1 MKIHG
6 KTILAAPSGANT
18 EDIIAA
24 LCNVVPAAI
33 AQVKSSNEII
43 FNKTGDPIRDAV
55 QCCRYI
61 RSNVKYKAD
70 GFDQQIIQLPGRM
83 ILNTHL
89 ADCKSFALAF
99 VSIMSSL
106 GYDCGFR
113 FASYRENKIP
123 THVYN
128 FVVCNGKKFT
138 FDACVQSLKESNRHT
153 FIKDMEV
160 KYLAGTPMMA
170 YSEID
175 QPYIGKKGKGK
186 KLFKG
191 VKKVV
196 LAPARG
202 AFEGLVALNVRSLA
216 TKISAAASK
225 DKSKVESFWNKLGG
239 NPKKLIQ
246 VANKNKGKKPLFG
259 KGKGVTGRY
268 FEDSESSY
276 IGESENPHIGIAVE
290 AALVAAAPIILAAT
304 KLFKSLGIGSDKE
317 NDELVP
323 EGTAPIDPDGT
334 GFEAADPEGA
344 RTPGTSTTSFTA
356 SPMLI
361 GGLAAGALALY
372 FITKKK

>member
-1 MKIHG
+1 MQVHG
-6 KTILAAPSGANT
+6 TTILAAPSGANT

-61 RSNVKYKAD
+61 RNNVKYKAD

-99 VSIMSSL
+99 VSIISSL
-106 GYDCGFR
+106 GYQCGFR
-113 FASYRENKIP
+113 FASYKENKIP

-128 FVVCNGKKFT
+128 FVICNGKKFT
-138 FDACVQSLKESNRHT
+138 FDACVSNLKESPRYT

-170 YSEID
+170 YSD
-175 QPYIGKKGKGK
+175 TNSAYIGRKGKGK
-186 KLFKG
+186 AKFKKIFKG
-191 VKKVV
+191 AKKVA
-196 LAPARG
+196 LAAPRN
-202 AFEGLVALNVRSLA
+202 AFNALVALNVRSLA
-216 TKISAAASK
+216 TKIAAVAAK
-225 DKSKVESFWNKLGG
+225 DKSKLESFWNKLGG
-239 NPKKLIQ
+239 NPSKLIEL
-246 VANKNKGKKPLFG
+246 ANKSKGKKPLFG
-259 KGKGVTGRY
+259 KGKGINGVGFY
-268 FEDSESSY
+268 ADDSEDAY
-276 IGESENPHIGIAVE
+276 IGIATE
-290 AALVAAAPIILAAT
+290 AALAAAAPIILAAT
-304 KLFKSLGIGSDKE
+304 KLFKSLKIGSDKE

-323 EGTAPIDPDGT
+323 EGTEPIDPDGT
-334 GFEAADPEGA
+334 GFEAADPEPGA
-344 RTPGTSTTSFTA
+344 KTSSASTTSFTA

-361 GGLAAGALALY
+361 GGIAAGALALY